1 MFILFCR
8 ILSPDVEQ
16 WGTAPLVTENTA
28 KAFFPITF
36 KNTEYV
42 IVATGH
48 IDDTATA
55 YIKGVLY
62 NHKETNTC
70 VLRASEASGPAAEY
84 IAIGK

>member
-1 MFILFCR
+1 M
-8 ILSPDVEQ
+8 
-16 WGTAPLVTENTA
+16 VTENTA

-36 KNTEYV
+36 NNTEYV

-48 IDDTATA
+48 IDDTAAA

-70 VLRASEASGPAAEY
+70 VLRTSEASGPAAEY